1 MRARLAVVLGF
12 VLGLALSVV
21 AARQSEPLQGSSRV
35 DGELLARLAAF
46 SPLPSVPHDPTN
58 RVADDPRAVR
68 LGQWLF
74 FDTRL
79 SSNGEVSCATCHD
92 PEHNFTDG
100 KPVAT
105 AIGTGTRK
113 TPSVVG
119 AAHMRWLF
127 WDGRADSLWAQ
138 ALEPIENPLEMGFD
152 RLALAHLVT
161 RDAELRAAYEALF
174 GTLPNLTH
182 AGRFPAHARPVP
194 DEPGHAQQVAWAG
207 MAPADRDTVDRLY
220 ANLGKTLAAYE
231 RKLVRGAAAFDRFA
245 AGDHSALSPAARRG
259 LELFLGPARCF
270 LCHSGPNFSDS
281 EFHNTSAPG
290 PVDDSGRHDGA
301 RKLAANAFT
310 AAGPHSDQ
318 PDGPRADHV
327 RRLRQSSETW
337 GEFRTPS
344 LRNLSGRAPYMHA
357 GQLADLPAV
366 LRFYSTREGASGR
379 SHHQEQILLPLD
391 LGKDDLDALLAFLES
406 LEGRALDDRW
416 LGPPSGPKTR

>member
-1 MRARLAVVLGF
+1 VVALGF
-12 VLGLALSVV
+12 VLSLILLVV
-21 AARQSEPLQGSSRV
+21 SARLGEPLPRYSGIDWDS
-35 DGELLARLAAF
+35 LARLAPF
-46 SPLPSVPHDPTN
+46 SPLPPVPHDPTN
-58 RVADDPRAVR
+58 SVADDARAVR

-79 SSNGEVSCATCHD
+79 SSNDEVSCATCHD
-92 PEHNFTDG
+92 PENNFTDG

-113 TPSVVG
+113 TPTVVG

-138 ALEPIENPLEMGFD
+138 ALEPIENPIEMGFD
-152 RLALAHLVT
+152 RLAVAHLVT
-161 RDAELRAAYEALF
+161 RDAELRAAYEELF
-174 GTLPNLTH
+174 GALPDLTD
-182 AGRFPAHARPVP
+182 AMRFPAHARPVA
-194 DEPGHAQQVAWAG
+194 DEPEHPQQIAWAG
-207 MAPADRDTVDRLY
+207 MTPPDRDTVDRLY
-220 ANLGKTLAAYE
+220 ANLGKALAAYE
-231 RKLVRGAAAFDRFA
+231 RKLVRGQSAFDRFA
-245 AGDHSALSPAARRG
+245 AGDRSALSPAARRG

-290 PVDDSGRHDGA
+290 PIDDSGRHDGA
-301 RKLAANAFT
+301 RRLASSVFT
-310 AAGPHSDQ
+310 AAGFHSDERE
-318 PDGPRADHV
+318 GPRANRV

-379 SHHQEQILLPLD
+379 SHHQEQILQPLD
-391 LGKDDLDALLAFLES
+391 LGADDLGALLAFLES
-406 LEGRALDDRW
+406 LEGRALDAR
-416 LGPPSGPKTR
+416 LLSRPPGPGYR